1 MHQVGFA
8 FRINGNAQQTTCCR
22 RVLYVYPFYECFFVV
37 FSILALLFSL
47 YQAGIAAAQGNTSLG
62 TGALQNNNTGT
73 NSTAIGVD
81 ALFSNTIGGLKTA
94 IGVNSLF
101 SNTEG
106 VRNTAIG
113 VDALFTNITGDS
125 NVAIGYQALAFG
137 AYAGSFNIAI
147 GSNADVH
154 GNVTNATAIG
164 FAALVDA
171 SNKIRP
177 GKRFCHGD

>member
-1 MHQVGFA
+1 
-8 FRINGNAQQTTCCR
+8 
-22 RVLYVYPFYECFFVV
+22 
-37 FSILALLFSL
+37 
-47 YQAGIAAAQGNTSLG
+47 LG

-73 NSTAIGVD
+73 N
-81 ALFSNTIGGLKTA
+81 
-94 IGVNSLF
+94 
-101 SNTEG
+101 
-106 VRNTAIG
+106 NTAIG

-154 GNVTNATAIG
+154 GNVTNATTIG

-171 SNKIRP
+171 SNKIRLGNDFATVIEGP
-177 GKRFCHGD
+177 VPFTNVSDKTKKPKLPAGRWRKSVGQDSRL